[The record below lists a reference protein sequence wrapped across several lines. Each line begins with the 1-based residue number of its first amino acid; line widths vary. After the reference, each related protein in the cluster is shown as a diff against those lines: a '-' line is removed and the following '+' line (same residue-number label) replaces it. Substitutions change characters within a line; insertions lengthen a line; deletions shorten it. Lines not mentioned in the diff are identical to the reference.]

1 MILFSQIWSQNYR
14 VPRKTTV
21 GIFGDSRSFRLHI
34 EGVGVGWV
42 GTRRDGKI
50 IGKFEKEEIEK
61 GENIIKEK
69 SESKK
74 KEAKATLFY

>member
-1 MILFSQIWSQNYR
+1 
-14 VPRKTTV
+14 
-21 GIFGDSRSFRLHI
+21 
-34 EGVGVGWV
+34 VGVGWV